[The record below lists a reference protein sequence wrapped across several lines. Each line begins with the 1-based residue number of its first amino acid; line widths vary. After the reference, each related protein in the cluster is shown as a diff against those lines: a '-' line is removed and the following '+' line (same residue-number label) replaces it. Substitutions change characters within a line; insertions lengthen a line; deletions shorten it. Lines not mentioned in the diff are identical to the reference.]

1 MHGRFLHSIEEI
13 GVNFHTLIRI
23 IVSAKLTD
31 YEQLMLSRFLQ
42 DLILHLDNV
51 VVVSSCKSFIRSNDN
66 GTYLSFLFWNLFPHI
81 KIPVLDLRNMPQD
94 SGNLSLKSVKVRL

>member
-1 MHGRFLHSIEEI
+1 M
-13 GVNFHTLIRI
+13 
-23 IVSAKLTD
+23 SAKLTD